1 MYSDPC
7 MYMFCDITQSLEP
20 GDLHQRVPVAEY
32 AEQTPSGTF
41 SFFGKT
47 HETSENLYLR
57 HLRIQL

>member
-1 MYSDPC
+1 